1 MKMEF
6 KRSMIYRLI
15 VWIIFNLFMTSILK
29 IGCVEQILVMRDI

>member
-15 VWIIFNLFMTSILK
+15 VWIIFNLFMSILK
-29 IGCVEQILVMRDI
+29 IGCVE